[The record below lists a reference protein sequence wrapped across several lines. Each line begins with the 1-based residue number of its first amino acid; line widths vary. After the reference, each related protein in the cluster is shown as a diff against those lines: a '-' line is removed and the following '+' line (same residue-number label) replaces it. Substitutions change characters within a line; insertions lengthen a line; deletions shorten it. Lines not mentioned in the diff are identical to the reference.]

1 MAKALGYYT
10 YTDST
15 AVAAGE
21 TVPLTNI
28 VRQYGNNIRLRN
40 NSIIIANAACPCDAE
55 TVCGYY
61 TVSVNASLLASAAGA
76 VTVSL
81 YHDGQLVAGA
91 YQTQTATAAS
101 DTVGISF
108 TAPIRVY
115 RGQLSSKLQVYIS
128 GQQVTTSSIAVQV
141 VKE

>member
-10 YTDST
+10 YTGST
-15 AVAAGE
+15 AVATGE
-21 TVPLTNI
+21 TVPITNI

-61 TVSVNASLLASAAGA
+61 TVSVNASLVASAAGT

-81 YHDGQLVAGA
+81 YQDGQLVAGA
-91 YQTQTATAAS
+91 YQTVTAAEG

-108 TAPIRVY
+108 VAPIRVY
-115 RGQLSSKLQVYIS
+115 RGQLSSKLQLYIS
-128 GQQVTTSSIAVQV
+128 GQQVTTSNIAIQV